1 MASTPTNPSPE
12 EPSDAP
18 GAPAARGT
26 VGSAA
31 QAKNQLAKKVLRRSK
46 NAVRRAEE
54 QRKGWRR
61 SLRRSKR
68 FREDYWKFLRKE
80 FRWETSFRQR
90 QPLWWGR
97 GFLSRSATLYNLEQ
111 NDPGDYVSDV
121 QRYTRTRHMVH
132 PHLQDVLH
140 NKFTFFLLMSQL
152 GLDSDTVPLL
162 GVHYRG
168 DVHVF
173 PGDEQIPLADFL
185 REHLDVG
192 QKVFV
197 KPFRGAEGK
206 NVRAVRRT
214 GEDSFVMDG
223 EPASFEQVHDWLAGR
238 PRPMAIE
245 TAVAQA
251 PAQAALNPE
260 ATNTIRVLTMPDI
273 TRGKEP
279 FIVIAV
285 QRIATA
291 KSNHV
296 DNWTRGGLSA
306 EIDLETGKLGKASRL
321 PDGRE
326 LEWFSVHPDVGSQI
340 EGAQVPFWE
349 ETKALVLEAAQR
361 LNFLEYIGW
370 DIIISPT
377 GPVILEG
384 NVNSGM
390 NVLQVHRPLL
400 TDPRVRRY
408 FEKRG
413 VV

>member
-1 MASTPTNPSPE
+1 MASTPRHPSPDTSQNPSSG
-12 EPSDAP
+12 PSL
-18 GAPAARGT
+18 ARR
-26 VGSAA
+26 
-31 QAKNQLAKKVLRRSK
+31 VLRRSK
-46 NAVRRAEE
+46 QAALRADAQRRD
-54 QRKGWRR
+54 WRR
-61 SLRRSKR
+61 TLRRGRR

-80 FRWETSFRQR
+80 FRWETSFGQR

-97 GFLSRSATLYNLEQ
+97 GFLSRSATLYGLDQ
-111 NDPGDYVSDV
+111 NDPRDYVSDV

-140 NKFTFFLLMSQL
+140 NKFTFFLLMNQL

-162 GVHYRG
+162 GIHSRG

-173 PGDEQIPLADFL
+173 PEDERIPLADFL
-185 REHLDVG
+185 TERLEIG

-206 NVRAVRRT
+206 HVRAIRRT
-214 GEDSFVMDG
+214 GEDGFVMDG
-223 EPASFEQVHDWLAGR
+223 VPSTFDEVRRWLGGR

-245 TAVAQA
+245 AAVPQA
-251 PAQAALNPE
+251 EAQAALNPE

-291 KSNHV
+291 RSNHL

-306 EIDLETGKLGKASRL
+306 EIDIETGRLGKASRL
-321 PDGRE
+321 PESRE

-340 EGAQVPFWE
+340 EGVEVPFWE
-349 ETKALVLEAAQR
+349 ETKKLVLDAAQR